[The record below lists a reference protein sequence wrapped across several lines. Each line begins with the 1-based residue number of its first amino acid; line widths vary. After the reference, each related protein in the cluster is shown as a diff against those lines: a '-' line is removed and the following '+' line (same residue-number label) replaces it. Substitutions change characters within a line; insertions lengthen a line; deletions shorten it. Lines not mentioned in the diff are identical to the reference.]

1 MTFAE
6 RLHSIR
12 LARGLK
18 QKEVAA
24 AIGISES
31 NCSMYEHGTREPGL
45 SKLVDLARVLDV
57 STDYLLGISPNNSK
71 ISKCAATFSHF
82 SEKELEQLCIVFSEA
97 FPIPP
102 SLLLQILL
110 LYVNQT
116 KTVRCDVVDHL
127 LKTNAANDP
136 LMPSILPQPDLT
148 RIQCALDLFRSYHA
162 SLSEDG
168 T

>member
-6 RLHSIR
+6 RLHSAR

-45 SKLVDLARVLDV
+45 SKLIELARVLNV
-57 STDYLLGISPNNSK
+57 STDYLLGITPNDTKLSK
-71 ISKCAATFSHF
+71 WDVIFSNF
-82 SEKELEQLCIVFSEA
+82 SEKEQEQLCLIFSEA

-102 SLLLQILL
+102 SLLLQIIL
-110 LYVNQT
+110 LYVNQS
-116 KTVRCDVVDHL
+116 KEVRCDVVEQL
-127 LKTNAANDP
+127 LQINAAKDP
-136 LMPSILPQPDLT
+136 LIPSVLPQPDLA
-148 RIQCALDLFRSYHA
+148 RIQRALEFFYSYNT
-162 SLSEDG
+162 SFSEDKK
-168 T
+168 